1 MQNFKMIWLRLGS
14 ETALSGLGV
23 KVMKRNFLFV
33 IIALLTLANLT
44 ACSAAETGSPANV
57 QPAVEIN
64 PTETPPLLLPT
75 SGLVSAEGMVVPT
88 QEARLAFAIGGQ
100 LVAINFN
107 QGDPVVTGDTLAQ
120 LDDSDQQINLQ
131 SAQFQLAQAQ
141 AELADLKAG
150 VTPQEITRAEAN
162 LVKAQAVLSKL
173 LAGASPQEIAEARAQ
188 VTIAQAQLDQL
199 LAGTRPEKLE
209 AAAAQVLRAE
219 MDVRLAQAQ
228 YDQVVFGVP
237 TDAEPVAIELQKA
250 TLAYESA
257 KAQHDELANGPT
269 NAEIAVAK
277 TQVDAA
283 QATLNR
289 VATTP
294 RREDVLQAQSDVT
307 QAQAQLDQLKTGPA
321 AQKVAI
327 AQARVD
333 LAQTNLAQA
342 QAELAKTQLKA
353 PFDGTVSAIKAHIGE
368 MIQPGAPLLILSE
381 TSRWHIATKDLAEVD
396 VAKVQV
402 GQIVRIN
409 IDALPGQEFTGKV
422 VSIAP
427 ISDAERDQTQ
437 AGEVTY
443 TVRIEVTSGPV
454 ETLRWGM
461 TAFVR
466 IETGEKL

>member
-1 MQNFKMIWLRLGS
+1 
-14 ETALSGLGV
+14 
-23 KVMKRNFLFV
+23 MKPNFLFV
-33 IIALLTLANLT
+33 ILALLTFVNLT
-44 ACSAAETGSPANV
+44 ACDATGAGSPVNV
-57 QPAVEIN
+57 QPAAVEIS
-64 PTETPPLLLPT
+64 PTETPLPLPLP
-75 SGLVSAEGMVVPT
+75 SGLVSAEGMVAPV
-88 QEARLAFAIGGQ
+88 QEARLAFAIGGR

-107 QGDPVVTGDTLAQ
+107 QGDPVTAGATLAQ

-141 AELADLKAG
+141 AELADLEAG

-162 LVKAQAVLSKL
+162 LVKAQAVLAKL

-188 VTIAQAQLDQL
+188 VAITQAQLDQV

-209 AAAAQVLRAE
+209 AAATQVLRAE

-228 YDQVVFGVP
+228 YDRVVFGVP

-269 NAEIAVAK
+269 NAEITVAQ

-283 QATLNR
+283 QATLDR
-289 VATTP
+289 VATAP

-307 QAQAQLDQLKTGPA
+307 QAQAQLDQLKAGPLA
-321 AQKVAI
+321 PKIAI

-342 QAELAKTQLKA
+342 ETELAKTQLKA
-353 PFDGTVSAIKAHIGE
+353 PFDGTVSAVTGYLGE
-368 MIQPGAPLLILSE
+368 MIQPGAPLFILGD
-381 TSRWHIATKDLAEVD
+381 TSRWQIITKDLVEAD

-402 GQIVRIN
+402 GQMARIN

-422 VSIAP
+422 ISIAP

-443 TVRIEVTSGPV
+443 TVQIEITNGPV
-454 ETLRWGM
+454 QTLRWGM